1 MTYSVAGVNT
11 APDATILNIPQKFC
25 CGRGRKVTWI
35 CKERY
40 HLVIYVVLVIVVF
53 IFLCL
58 YLTKGCSKGTF
69 EKYVIGGTE
78 DSPNNQV
85 QRLTDSSQCESPP
98 FDPPP
103 LNEPLGAHF
112 AVATNV
118 GLVVGGGISGW
129 EDSTHTARS
138 VYFLAYNSSQ
148 WVPFFQ
154 LKRPRIQSCVQ
165 IIGSK
170 IYVTGGTLLDA
181 EMPCDLSTEM
191 LDLDHL
197 ENGWQI
203 TDYKESGSFRVQS
216 SHCVPLFLCFDPVT
230 VDIHCL

>member
-1 MTYSVAGVNT
+1 M
-11 APDATILNIPQKFC
+11 
-25 CGRGRKVTWI
+25 
-35 CKERY
+35 
-40 HLVIYVVLVIVVF
+40 
-53 IFLCL
+53 
-58 YLTKGCSKGTF
+58 
-69 EKYVIGGTE
+69 IGGTE

-85 QRLTDSSQCESPP
+85 QRLNDSSQCESPP

-112 AVATNV
+112 AVATNE

-148 WVPFFQ
+148 WVPFPQ
-154 LKRPRIQSCVQ
+154 LKRPRTQSCVQ
-165 IIGSK
+165 IIGRK

-203 TDYKESGSFRVQS
+203 PDYEESASFRVQS
-216 SHCVPLFLCFDPVT
+216 SHCVPLYLCYDPVT
-230 VDIHCL
+230 VDIQC

>member
-1 MTYSVAGVNT
+1 M
-11 APDATILNIPQKFC
+11 
-25 CGRGRKVTWI
+25 
-35 CKERY
+35 
-40 HLVIYVVLVIVVF
+40 
-53 IFLCL
+53 
-58 YLTKGCSKGTF
+58 
-69 EKYVIGGTE
+69 IGGTE

-85 QRLTDSSQCESPP
+85 QRSNDSSQCESPP

-112 AVATNV
+112 AVATSE
-118 GLVVGGGISGW
+118 GLIVGGGISGW

-165 IIGSK
+165 VIGSK
-170 IYVTGGTLLDA
+170 IYITGGTLLDA

-203 TDYKESGSFRVQS
+203 PDYKGSGSFRVQS
-216 SHCVPLFLCFDPVT
+216 SHCVPLFLCYDPVT
-230 VDIHCL
+230 VDIQC

>member
-1 MTYSVAGVNT
+1 M
-11 APDATILNIPQKFC
+11 
-25 CGRGRKVTWI
+25 
-35 CKERY
+35 
-40 HLVIYVVLVIVVF
+40 
-53 IFLCL
+53 FLCL
-58 YLTKGCSKGTF
+58 YLTKGCSKATF

-85 QRLTDSSQCESPP
+85 QRSNDSSQCESPP

-112 AVATNV
+112 AVASSE
-118 GLVVGGGISGW
+118 GLIAGGGISGW
-129 EDSTHTARS
+129 EESTHTARS

-165 IIGSK
+165 VIGSK
-170 IYVTGGTLLDA
+170 IYITGGTLLDA

-216 SHCVPLFLCFDPVT
+216 SHCVPLFLCYDQVT
-230 VDIHCL
+230 VDIQCL